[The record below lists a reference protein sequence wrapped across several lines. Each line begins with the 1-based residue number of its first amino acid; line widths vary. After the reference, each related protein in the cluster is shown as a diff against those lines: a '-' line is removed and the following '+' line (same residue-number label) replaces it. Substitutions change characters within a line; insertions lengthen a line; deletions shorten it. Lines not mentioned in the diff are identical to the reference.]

1 MRAGLSRVEW
11 PTDWIFRSS
20 QISCIWRATA
30 KAVSLGRTRAGARW
44 PEDRQA
50 QARRSPAAPR
60 QWRSLAD
67 HSVMLPARRHT
78 APAIRSPR
86 LRRPANA
93 GRGCGGQWFGAC
105 ERPARR
111 RHEQRGSGPGA
122 RRRSGRVTDRLAG
135 HGSTPRVTSRNP
147 EHTDRSGVVL
157 ETRCRRGESI
167 SAAAPLTNN
176 PRGARQLDAGSRHNL
191 VFGGSTESGP

>member
-67 HSVMLPARRHT
+67 YSVMLPARRQL
-78 APAIRSPR
+78 R
-86 LRRPANA
+86 LQY
-93 GRGCGGQWFGAC
+93 GHLGCGVPPTLGAAAAVNGLARVNDRHAGGTSRACHRSTCGAWF
-105 ERPARR
+105 
-111 RHEQRGSGPGA
+111 
-122 RRRSGRVTDRLAG
+122 
-135 HGSTPRVTSRNP
+135 STPRVTSRNL

-191 VFGGSTESGP
+191 VFGGSTGSGP

>member
-1 MRAGLSRVEW
+1 MTTTIPITIDEMLV
-11 PTDWIFRSS
+11 
-20 QISCIWRATA
+20 
-30 KAVSLGRTRAGARW
+30 LTRAAARGV
-44 PEDRQA
+44 
-50 QARRSPAAPR
+50 S
-60 QWRSLAD
+60 
-67 HSVMLPARRHT
+67 
-78 APAIRSPR
+78 
-86 LRRPANA
+86 
-93 GRGCGGQWFGAC
+93 
-105 ERPARR
+105 R

-191 VFGGSTESGP
+191 VFGGSRQDPDHDAAMRIDGEAPGRQSHSQKRHRSQGSRRVTAASDRHRRFVMRGRPAPKPFAFAISLSSVMTPYAG

>member
-67 HSVMLPARRHT
+67 YSVMLPARRQL
-78 APAIRSPR
+78 R
-86 LRRPANA
+86 LQY
-93 GRGCGGQWFGAC
+93 GHLGCGVPPTLGAAAAVNGLARVNDRHAGGTSSAAGGLALGVGQGVSPLDLRGMVLHSARDVTKPRAHRSLGC
-105 ERPARR
+105 SPGDALPARR
-111 RHEQRGSGPGA
+111 KHQ
-122 RRRSGRVTDRLAG
+122 
-135 HGSTPRVTSRNP
+135 
-147 EHTDRSGVVL
+147 
-157 ETRCRRGESI
+157 CRRATHE
-167 SAAAPLTNN
+167 
-176 PRGARQLDAGSRHNL
+176 
-191 VFGGSTESGP
+191 